1 MNNEEWFKKRKRE
14 KQFKIAFSLLLFYML
29 YAVFFNFI
37 IIIYFFATSL
47 GIAVVVMITEI
58 IEIIKEGKDQLP

>member
-14 KQFKIAFSLLLFYML
+14 KLFKIAFSLLLLYML

-58 IEIIKEGKDQLP
+58 IEIIKERKDQLP

>member
-14 KQFKIAFSLLLFYML
+14 KLFKIAFSLLLFYML

-37 IIIYFFATSL
+37 IVIYFFATSL
-47 GIAVVVMITEI
+47 VIAVVVMFTEI
-58 IEIIKEGKDQLP
+58 IEIIKERKDQLP